1 MLGTWFDPEN
11 NNYSNEVH
19 TRNADVVTKHDGPV
33 YAEWEL
39 DYLTFTHY
47 RDREWASEEYKI
59 FDKVNKVKNRVKY
72 DFDAAQKIV
81 S

>member
-19 TRNADVVTKHDGPV
+19 TRNADVVKKHDGPV

-47 RDREWASEEYKI
+47 RDRE
-59 FDKVNKVKNRVKY
+59 
-72 DFDAAQKIV
+72 
-81 S
+81 

>member
-1 MLGTWFDPEN
+1 MILTNFVSFVGGHILMLGTWFDPEN

-19 TRNADVVTKHDGPV
+19 TRNADVVKKHDGPV

-47 RDREWASEEYKI
+47 RDRE
-59 FDKVNKVKNRVKY
+59 
-72 DFDAAQKIV
+72 
-81 S
+81 